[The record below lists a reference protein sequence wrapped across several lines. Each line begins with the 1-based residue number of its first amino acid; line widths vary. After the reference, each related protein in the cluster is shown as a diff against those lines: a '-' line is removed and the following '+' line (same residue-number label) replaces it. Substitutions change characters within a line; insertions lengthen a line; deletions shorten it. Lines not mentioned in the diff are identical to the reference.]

1 MTDPIQPGSEDLPAV
16 PDLAPDAPEIETTTM
31 ATPSFTEPAEAD
43 ESVVEAAAVTAEAAE
58 PTALGEPVAVAAA
71 AAAATP
77 PPPPPVAPLAP
88 ETAWTMPP
96 RVIAGPAPGIA
107 FVGFWRRFVAFAID
121 GVIFS
126 FVFWAVTALVFT
138 RADYSRWRE
147 LLKVDPDSGRVL
159 ATNAEVLSVMG
170 DIIGLTVAVFG
181 LFWLLHALYHI
192 VFWAWRGGTI
202 GQLALGIQIRRESDG
217 TRIGWGTSIVRYIG
231 YLISFWVFYLGVIW
245 IAFDGRKQGWH
256 DKIANTLV
264 IRRAD

>member
-1 MTDPIQPGSEDLPAV
+1 MTDPIQPGADDGPSV
-16 PDLAPDAPEIETTTM
+16 PDLAPAVSEIETTAM
-31 ATPSFTEPAEAD
+31 ETPTDGGA
-43 ESVVEAAAVTAEAAE
+43 
-58 PTALGEPVAVAAA
+58 GEPVVAEEPAA
-71 AAAATP
+71 SAPPP
-77 PPPPPVAPLAP
+77 PPPPPVEPLAP
-88 ETAWTMPP
+88 EAAWTMPP

-107 FVGFWRRFVAFAID
+107 FVGFWRRFVAFIID

-126 FVFWAVTALVFT
+126 FVFWAVAALVFS
-138 RADYSRWRE
+138 RADYERWRE
-147 LLKVDPDSGRVL
+147 LLKIDPVSGRVL

-170 DIIGLTVAVFG
+170 ELIGLTIAVFG
-181 LFWLLHALYHI
+181 LFWLAHALYHI
-192 VFWAWRGGTI
+192 IFWTWRGGTI

-217 TRIGWGTSIVRYIG
+217 TRIGLGTSIIRYIG